1 MAIPQ
6 LPSSLDDITAKHEH
20 QHHTRLSLWNPR
32 TLKSGTLVAFDMSA
46 HRQAKTNLYVANERS
61 LMIRHATDDSPACE
75 SRSSRRKASSRFL
88 VKRQDDGHILSA
100 STGHHRLSQSQF
112 QDLDPQTEE
121 LRILKPAIHHLT
133 SPHLNSPTSNHYNNH
148 HRGLTTPPAP
158 SRAQRINLPLRP
170 PQHTHTHLPH
180 NNLPKTKHGSPTAPL
195 PPPHQTLLPNK
206 TLRLGQQIPTP
217 EPKTRPQPI
226 PPINRR
232 RHDPSSI
239 IRTI

>member
-75 SRSSRRKASSRFL
+75 SRSWRRKASSRFL

-121 LRILKPAIHHLT
+121 LRILKPAIHHFTSSRLT
-133 SPHLNSPTSNHYNNH
+133 DIQTL
-148 HRGLTTPPAP
+148 
-158 SRAQRINLPLRP
+158 Q
-170 PQHTHTHLPH
+170 Q
-180 NNLPKTKHGSPTAPL
+180 
-195 PPPHQTLLPNK
+195 PPPWPHHSSSSLASSENQSASS
-206 TLRLGQQIPTP
+206 
-217 EPKTRPQPI
+217 
-226 PPINRR
+226 
-232 RHDPSSI
+232 PSS
-239 IRTI
+239 THPHPPPS